1 MVLTLSSQPKILT
14 DAWEKR
20 KLGDLAKISAG
31 GDVDKELLTP
41 DGYPVIGNALTNLG
55 IQGYYADKYRI
66 TAPAVTVTGRGEVG
80 HAEPRF
86 ENFTPVVRV
95 LAVESAADP
104 RFLAANIN
112 NHPLF
117 VESTGV
123 PQLTAPQLSKYKLWF
138 PSMLEEEKIGDL
150 LKKID
155 DTIALHHQRHFDF
168 RLQVHENS

>member
-1 MVLTLSSQPKILT
+1 M
-14 DAWEKR
+14 
-20 KLGDLAKISAG
+20 
-31 GDVDKELLTP
+31 
-41 DGYPVIGNALTNLG
+41 TNRG
-55 IQGYYADKYRI
+55 IQGYYADKFRI

-95 LAVESAADP
+95 LAVESNSDP
-104 RFLAANIN
+104 RFLAASIN

-138 PSMLEEEKIGDL
+138 PSRREEKKIGAL
-150 LKKID
+150 LMNLD
-155 DTIALHHQRHFDF
+155 DSIALHQRWCFVF
-168 RLQVHENS
+168 FPTGLYNFVNYQF